1 MNADREE
8 QARVAALRS
17 YGLLD
22 TPNEPAFDRIVLE
35 TKQALGMPIVLI
47 SLVDANRQ
55 WFKAK
60 IGIEAAQIPLSISFC
75 THAIKGRDVLV
86 IPDAKLDERF
96 ADNPLV
102 TGNPLVR
109 FYAGTPLIASNNRRI
124 GTLCVLDTRPHRDFG
139 SSAAA
144 ILTANAAATMTAVE
158 ARARLRGQAA
168 A

>member
-1 MNADREE
+1 VDAEQEE
-8 QARVAALRS
+8 RARVAALRS

-35 TKQALGMPIVLI
+35 TKQALSMPIVLI

-60 IGIEAAQIPLSISFC
+60 VGIEATQIPLSISFC
-75 THAIKGRDVLV
+75 THAIKGRDVLI

-102 TGNPLVR
+102 THYPQVR
-109 FYAGTPLIASNNRRI
+109 FYAGTPLIAGNDKRI
-124 GTLCVLDTRPHRDFG
+124 GTLCVLDTRPRRDFNT
-139 SSAAA
+139 SAAA
-144 ILTANAAATMTAVE
+144 ILTANAAATMAAVE
-158 ARARLRGQAA
+158 KRARLLGNQAA
-168 A
+168 